1 MTNNDELERQKFE
14 AACRSGLMNGGMAK
28 DDHGYYYSMLTS
40 ASWAGWKARAK
51 QESNHD

>member
-14 AACRSGLMNGGMAK
+14 AWLKHRGHRTDRDVIGDYVFSYA
-28 DDHGYYYSMLTS
+28 
-40 ASWAGWKARAK
+40 ASTWTGWQARAK

>member
-14 AACRSGLMNGGMAK
+14 AWATRSGFDSHRSK
-28 DDHGYYYSMLTS
+28 DGDYYDFATDTAWQAWM
-40 ASWAGWKARAK
+40 ARAK